1 MRKKFAPGI
10 LRLLSILYLIF
21 EKRDAQKNCARNF
34 KTRKDTF
41 FNISQRDE
49 QKNCARNFKIRKY
62 AFLILK
68 KGRKKKLLQEF

>member
-10 LRLLSILYLIF
+10 LRLLSILFLIL
-21 EKRDAQKNCARNF
+21 EKRDAQKTCARNF

-49 QKNCARNFKIRKY
+49 QRNCPINLKIRSDT
-62 AFLILK
+62 FFDI
-68 KGRKKKLLQEF
+68 

>member
-10 LRLLSILYLIF
+10 LRLLSILFLIF

-49 QKNCARNFKIRKY
+49 QKNCAINLKIRSDT
-62 AFLILK
+62 FFDI
-68 KGRKKKLLQEF
+68 